1 MLQMQNYEILERL
14 FASKLRVKLLDAF
27 LSTPAASFYVRELS
41 RKIKEDATNISR
53 ELRNLE
59 AAGLLI
65 SKLRG
70 NQKYY
75 SVSEDFF
82 LYPELKAMIFKTT
95 GVQGLLKKTLQELE
109 GIEVA
114 LIYGSY
120 ATGKESA
127 HSDIDV
133 LIIGRLNLRELGI
146 KMDDLEEKLSREVNY
161 ICFDRREFEDRKKRG
176 DSFLAE
182 VLSERKI
189 ILIGSEDELRGT

>member
-1 MLQMQNYEILERL
+1 MENYEILERL
-14 FASKLRVKLLDAF
+14 FASKLRVKLLDVF
-27 LSTPAASFYVRELS
+27 LKTPAASFYVRELS

-65 SKLRG
+65 SEIRG

-75 SVSEDFF
+75 SVSEGFF

-95 GVQGLLKKTLQELE
+95 GAQGLLKRALQELK
-109 GIEVA
+109 GIESA
-114 LIYGSY
+114 FIYGSY
-120 ATGKESA
+120 ATGKEAA

-133 LIIGRLNLRELGI
+133 LIVGKPNLRELGT
-146 KMDDLEEKLSREVNY
+146 KMDHLEEQLSREVNY
-161 ICFDRREFEDRKKRG
+161 ICYERSEFEDRRKRG

-182 VLSERKI
+182 VLAERKI
-189 ILIGSEDELRGT
+189 MLVGSEDELRGT

>member
-1 MLQMQNYEILERL
+1 MQNYEILERL

-59 AAGLLI
+59 AAGLLM
-65 SKLRG
+65 SELRG

-82 LYPELKAMIFKTT
+82 LYPELKAIIFKTT
-95 GVQGLLKKTLQELE
+95 GVQGLLKKTLQELI

-114 LIYGSY
+114 FIYGSY
-120 ATGKESA
+120 ASGKEAA

-133 LIIGRLNLRELGI
+133 LIIGKPNLRELGS
-146 KMDDLEEKLSREVNY
+146 KMDELEEKLSREVNY
-161 ICFDRREFEDRKKRG
+161 ICFDRGEFEDRKKRG
-176 DSFLAE
+176 DSFLDE
-182 VLSERKI
+182 VLSGRKI
-189 ILIGSEDELRGT
+189 FLIGSEDELRGT

>member
-1 MLQMQNYEILERL
+1 MQNYEILERL

>member
-1 MLQMQNYEILERL
+1 MHNYEILERL
-14 FASKLRVKLLDAF
+14 FASKLRVRLLDAF

-65 SKLRG
+65 SELRG

-75 SVSEDFF
+75 SASEDFF
-82 LYPELKAMIFKTT
+82 LYPELKAIIFKTT
-95 GVQGLLKKTLQELE
+95 GVQGLLRKTLQELA

-114 LIYGSY
+114 FIYGSY
-120 ATGKESA
+120 ATGKEA
-127 HSDIDV
+127 PHSDIDV
-133 LIIGRLNLRELGI
+133 LIIGKPNLGKLGTS
-146 KMDDLEEKLSREVNY
+146 MDNLEEQLSREVNY
-161 ICFDRREFEDRKKRG
+161 ICFDRGEFEERKKRG
-176 DSFLAE
+176 DPFIAE

-189 ILIGSEDELRGT
+189 FLAGSEDELRGT